1 MNDDIEKIILSFIG
15 NRRPYLS
22 FDKSYIFKIDTKDMR
37 YDMISKIQQSTYD
50 LIRQRRYVYFKTFV
64 LVIEIN
70 DYSQGYTLSRNTWT
84 WIMICDIIYD

>member
-1 MNDDIEKIILSFIG
+1 MNDDIERIIISFIG

-37 YDMISKIQQSTYD
+37 YDMISKIQKSTYN
-50 LIRQRRYVYFKTFV
+50 LIKQRHYVCFKTFV

-70 DYSQGYTLSRNTWT
+70 DYSNSYTLSRNKWT
-84 WIMICDIIYD
+84 WVKICDIIYD